1 MFRIYN
7 TNFDLIPFL
16 LIKIILRSKFLA
28 TKEGVAGEARAE
40 YCWEKIV
47 DVFLKED
54 PVVYCRH
61 YPVFFLPRQKKST
74 PSTGR
79 LI

>member
-16 LIKIILRSKFLA
+16 LIKIILRSKFPA
-28 TKEGVAGEARAE
+28 TKEGVAGEARAG
-40 YCWEKIV
+40 YCWEKIA

-54 PVVYCRH
+54 PIVYCRH
-61 YPVFFLPRQKKST
+61 YPARYRGHPF
-74 PSTGR
+74 
-79 LI
+79 